1 MQQQYYSE
9 THKGREKN
17 KGRVNPLFLKS
28 NWTSKIPCM
37 GILQVSVLLVI
48 VKEEQGR
55 CSRGR
60 QSNCSA
66 LVCQGHD
73 GAVLADRSAG
83 RFGRQAWRTDL
94 WWHEEWWSEAR
105 VLCVLA
111 PQDVLGVLES
121 TAGGL
126 FKIIFWGRRM
136 LPYQSRFVEENP
148 WFNS

>member
-1 MQQQYYSE
+1 
-9 THKGREKN
+9 
-17 KGRVNPLFLKS
+17 
-28 NWTSKIPCM
+28 M

-48 VKEEQGR
+48 VNEEQGR

-94 WWHEEWWSEAR
+94 DGMRNGGQKIVFFAYWSYKTF
-105 VLCVLA
+105 LA
-111 PQDVLGVLES
+111 FWSPPQVGFL
-121 TAGGL
+121 
-126 FKIIFWGRRM
+126 K
-136 LPYQSRFVEENP
+136 
-148 WFNS
+148 